1 MARALVNKIDYSP
14 KGYITVTYKLWGNGC
29 CVTVMESFPYPKY
42 KNRNEAL
49 QEVMKVLYA
58 RVDQWPDPFTDEAI
72 EKLKESIG
80 QEPAVDSSLFINFE
94 CDRTDDTGSCS
105 CMC

>member
-1 MARALVNKIDYSP
+1 MARALVNKIDYSL

-29 CVTVMESFPYPKY
+29 CVTVTESYPYPKY
-42 KNRNEAL
+42 KNRSEAF
-49 QEVMKVLYA
+49 QEVMKALYK
-58 RVDQWPDPFTDEAI
+58 RVEQWPDPFTDETI
-72 EKLKESIG
+72 ENLKKSLSE
-80 QEPAVDSSLFINFE
+80 ESSLFINFE